1 MKTTVKNKNSFTTI
15 LTIDVPWDS
24 LKSNYEQEF
33 NRIKANTKSPF
44 PGSRKGKFY
53 GKPAMD
59 WFNNTVVPSI
69 EAEFAQ
75 NSINQYYQ
83 QGLEEKKIIPINQ
96 GKVINVKFKSGEN
109 LKFDIEFEVK
119 PEFKLPNYE
128 KKFKITATKY
138 IQSDQDLNDTLKD
151 LQNRFS
157 TMKEVKKGAEADH
170 FLFVDLQ
177 EIENGV
183 PVIGK
188 KIEKQHIRLGFGA
201 FKGPALESLIGIK
214 ANEKRQVSIEIENKK
229 MNYEVFVHKV
239 EYQEIPKLDDNF
251 AKTVDPSVKDF
262 KELENNINKNIAK
275 NFENEHFK
283 SINSSIIDYF
293 INKTKIEPPDSM
305 IQNYLDHMIEN
316 NKAQQPNL
324 TAEQEKQMRADELNN
339 AIFNIKWYLIK
350 EKIINNQKINI
361 NKEDLDNRKN
371 ELIKQDPANEKNIE
385 KFLKIPENQQRFFDD
400 MLSEKLFI
408 HLREFSIVK
417 VDEKK
422 SDELR
427 KEQGVSHG

>member
-1 MKTTVKNKNSFTTI
+1 MGTGDINGILCTV
-15 LTIDVPWDS
+15 
-24 LKSNYEQEF
+24 
-33 NRIKANTKSPF
+33 
-44 PGSRKGKFY
+44 
-53 GKPAMD
+53 
-59 WFNNTVVPSI
+59 I
-69 EAEFAQ
+69 E
-75 NSINQYYQ
+75 
-83 QGLEEKKIIPINQ
+83 
-96 GKVINVKFKSGEN
+96 VKFKSGEN
-109 LKFDIEFEVK
+109 LKFDIEFEKK
-119 PEFKLPNYE
+119 PDLKLPNYE

-283 SINSSIIDYF
+283 SINSSNDLF
-293 INKTKIEPPDSM
+293 G
-305 IQNYLDHMIEN
+305 
-316 NKAQQPNL
+316 
-324 TAEQEKQMRADELNN
+324 
-339 AIFNIKWYLIK
+339 LIC
-350 EKIINNQKINI
+350 
-361 NKEDLDNRKN
+361 
-371 ELIKQDPANEKNIE
+371 PT
-385 KFLKIPENQQRFFDD
+385 
-400 MLSEKLFI
+400 
-408 HLREFSIVK
+408 
-417 VDEKK
+417 
-422 SDELR
+422 
-427 KEQGVSHG
+427 